1 MGVIV
6 SEFEVVTE
14 PPPAGAEGAAGPA
27 ASGAEPAPQPALGA
41 TPDDV
46 RRVMSHRERRMR
58 RLWAH

>member
-1 MGVIV
+1 
-6 SEFEVVTE
+6 
-14 PPPAGAEGAAGPA
+14 
-27 ASGAEPAPQPALGA
+27 LGA